1 MLLNATKCKG
11 YSFHRFWVIKGK
23 PTGRGKICPT
33 PLSLPQ
39 PRLGLKQRRKTL
51 FILNQYKTQNM
62 CEKEMKSDQDCYEI
76 LEMYKKADDKY
87 PYAWIFPWSLKDP

>member
-1 MLLNATKCKG
+1 MLRNARVTAFTVFELLTENQPEEVKL
-11 YSFHRFWVIKGK
+11 
-23 PTGRGKICPT
+23 P

-87 PYAWIFPWSLKDP
+87 PYAWIFP

>member
-1 MLLNATKCKG
+1 MLRNARITA
-11 YSFHRFWVIKGK
+11 FTVFELFWENQPGGVKL
-23 PTGRGKICPT
+23 PPPPPR
-33 PLSLPQ
+33 SLPQ

-87 PYAWIFPWSLKDP
+87 PYAWIFP